1 MLGCVIHGRGDLR
14 VEELAPPVAGP
25 GEVLVAVRY
34 GGVCGSDLHYW
45 RHGGVGDFRLT
56 EPMVPGHEVVGTAVA
71 YGSPTAS
78 DPAAGTP
85 VAVHPATPCGVC
97 PECAD
102 GRRNVCRDTRYLGS
116 AARTPHVQGGFA
128 DLIVVPAAQVRPL
141 PEGLPPRRAA
151 LAEPLAVALHA
162 VRRAGPVAGRHVLVT
177 GAGPIG
183 CLVVAAAK
191 AAGAARV
198 TVTDLLPTALGYA
211 RAAGADT
218 VVRADDPA
226 DAGWPAEVEVAV
238 EASGVAAGLDTC
250 LRLVRRGGVV
260 VQLGML
266 PPGQSPFAGNLVVSR
281 EIELRG
287 AFRFDTEFDE
297 ALRLLAA
304 EPAFDALV
312 SAVVP
317 VRDAESA
324 FALAADRGRSCKVLL
339 DFGDPTHR
347 PAPSPSPFPG
357 RGTETDAGADA
368 GGAGAGRCA
377 GSGP

>member
-1 MLGCVIHGRGDLR
+1 MTEILGCVIHGQGDLR
-14 VEELAPPVAGP
+14 VEELAIPEPGP
-25 GEVLVAVRY
+25 GQALVAVRF

-45 RHGGVGDFRLT
+45 RHGGVGDFRLK
-56 EPMVPGHEVVGTAVA
+56 EPMLLGHEVVGTVVA
-71 YGSPTAS
+71 YGAGASGPARGTA
-78 DPAAGTP
+78 
-85 VAVHPATPCGVC
+85 VAVHPATPCGAC
-97 PECAD
+97 PECVD

-116 AARTPHVQGGFA
+116 AARFPHVQGGFA
-128 DLIVVPAAQVRPL
+128 AQVVVPAEQLRPL
-141 PEGLPPRRAA
+141 PEGLELRRAA
-151 LAEPLAVALHA
+151 LAEPLSVALHA
-162 VRRAGPVAGRHVLVT
+162 VRRAGEVAGRHVLVT

-198 TVTDLLPTALGYA
+198 TVTDLLPAALEYA
-211 RAAGADT
+211 HLAGADT
-218 VVRADDPA
+218 VVRADDPD
-226 DAGWPAEVEVAV
+226 DAGWPSEAYEVDTAV

-266 PPGQSPFAGNLVVSR
+266 PPGPSPFAGNLVVSR

-304 EPAFDALV
+304 EPAFDGLV

-317 VRDAESA
+317 VTDAESA
-324 FALAADRGRSCKVLL
+324 FALAADRSRSCKVLL
-339 DFGDPTHR
+339 DFG
-347 PAPSPSPFPG
+347 A
-357 RGTETDAGADA
+357 
-368 GGAGAGRCA
+368 
-377 GSGP
+377 

>member
-1 MLGCVIHGRGDLR
+1 MLGCVIHGQDDLR
-14 VEELAPPVAGP
+14 VDELPAPSPGP
-25 GEVLVAVRY
+25 GQALVAVRY

-45 RHGGVGDFRLT
+45 RHGGVGDFRLR
-56 EPMVPGHEVVGTAVA
+56 EPMVLGHEVVGTVLA
-71 YGSPTAS
+71 YGDGASGPAPGTA
-78 DPAAGTP
+78 
-85 VAVHPATPCGVC
+85 VAVHPATVCGAC
-97 PECAD
+97 PECRD
-102 GRRNVCRDTRYLGS
+102 GRANVCRDTRYLGS

-128 DLIVVPAAQVRPL
+128 AQVVVPAGQLRAVPA
-141 PEGLPPRRAA
+141 GLELRRAA
-151 LAEPLAVALHA
+151 LAEPLSVALHA
-162 VRRAGPVAGRHVLVT
+162 VRRAGSVAGRQVLVT

-191 AAGAARV
+191 AAGAAHV
-198 TVTDLLPTALGYA
+198 TATDLLPQALEYA
-211 RAAGADT
+211 SAAGADT
-218 VVRADDPA
+218 VVRADDPG
-226 DAGWPAEVEVAV
+226 DAGWPSEVDVAI

-287 AFRFDTEFDE
+287 AFRFDSEFDS
-297 ALRLLAA
+297 ALELLAA

-324 FALAADRGRSCKVLL
+324 FALAADRSRSCKVLL
-339 DFGDPTHR
+339 DFG
-347 PAPSPSPFPG
+347 S
-357 RGTETDAGADA
+357 
-368 GGAGAGRCA
+368 
-377 GSGP
+377 

>member
-1 MLGCVIHGRGDLR
+1 MLGCVIHGQGDLR
-14 VEELAPPVAGP
+14 VDELAVPAPGP
-25 GEVLVAVRY
+25 GQALVAVRY

-45 RHGGVGDFRLT
+45 RHGGVGDFRLK
-56 EPMVPGHEVVGTAVA
+56 EPMVLGHEVVGTVVS
-71 YGSPTAS
+71 YGSHADEASGPAPGTA
-78 DPAAGTP
+78 

-116 AARTPHVQGGFA
+116 AARFPHVQGGFA
-128 DLIVVPAAQVRPL
+128 AHVTVPAEQLRAL
-141 PEGLPPRRAA
+141 PAGLELRRAA
-151 LAEPLAVALHA
+151 LAEPLSVALHA
-162 VRRAGPVAGRHVLVT
+162 VRRAGEVAGKHVLVT

-198 TVTDLLPTALGYA
+198 TVTDLLPAALEYA
-211 RAAGADT
+211 RIAGADT
-218 VVRADDPA
+218 LVRADDPD
-226 DAGWPAEVEVAV
+226 DAGWPAEVDVAI

-287 AFRFDTEFDE
+287 AFRFDTEFDD
-297 ALRLLAA
+297 ALELLAA
-304 EPAFDALV
+304 EASFDGLV

-317 VRDAESA
+317 VREAESA
-324 FALAADRGRSCKVLL
+324 FALAADRSTSCKVLL
-339 DFGDPTHR
+339 DFG
-347 PAPSPSPFPG
+347 G
-357 RGTETDAGADA
+357 
-368 GGAGAGRCA
+368 
-377 GSGP
+377 

>member
-1 MLGCVIHGRGDLR
+1 MPGCVIHGAGDLR
-14 VEELAPPVAGP
+14 VEDVPSPVPGP
-25 GEVLVAVRY
+25 GEALVAVRY

-45 RHGGVGDFRLT
+45 RHGGVGDFRLR
-56 EPMVPGHEVVGTAVA
+56 EPMLLGHEVVGTVVA
-71 YGSPTAS
+71 YGSPDAAGPAGPARPARPAR
-78 DPAAGTP
+78 PAAGTS

-97 PECAD
+97 PECVD

-116 AARTPHVQGGFA
+116 AARFPHVQGGFA
-128 DLIVVPAAQVRPL
+128 ARIVVPARQLRPL
-141 PEGLPPRRAA
+141 PAGLDPRRGA
-151 LAEPLAVALHA
+151 LAEPLSVALHA
-162 VRRAGPVAGRHVLVT
+162 VRRAGDLTGRHVLVT

-191 AAGAARV
+191 AAGAAHV
-198 TVTDLLPTALGYA
+198 TVTDLLPAALEYA

-218 VVRADDPA
+218 LVRADDP
-226 DAGWPAEVEVAV
+226 DDSGWPVEVDAAV

-250 LRLVRRGGVV
+250 LRLVRRGGVA

-287 AFRFDTEFDE
+287 AFRFDGEFDD
-297 ALRLLAA
+297 ALRLLAV

-317 VRDAESA
+317 VRDAASA
-324 FALAADRGRSCKVLL
+324 FELAADRSRSCKVLL
-339 DFGDPTHR
+339 DFGAG
-347 PAPSPSPFPG
+347 PAG
-357 RGTETDAGADA
+357 
-368 GGAGAGRCA
+368 
-377 GSGP
+377 

>member
-1 MLGCVIHGRGDLR
+1 MFGCVIHGQGDLR
-14 VEELAPPVAGP
+14 VEELPVPEPGP
-25 GEVLVAVRY
+25 GQALVAVRY

-45 RHGGVGDFRLT
+45 RHGGVGDFRLK
-56 EPMVPGHEVVGTAVA
+56 EPMLLGHEVVGTVLA
-71 YGSPTAS
+71 YGSPEAS
-78 DPAAGTP
+78 SPAVGTP

-97 PECAD
+97 PECVA

-116 AARTPHVQGGFA
+116 AARYPHVQGGFA
-128 DLIVVPAAQVRPL
+128 AQVVVPAEQLRPL
-141 PEGLPPRRAA
+141 PADLELCRAA
-151 LAEPLAVALHA
+151 LAEPLSVALHA
-162 VRRAGPVAGRHVLVT
+162 VRRAGDVEGRHVLVT

-198 TVTDLLPTALGYA
+198 TATDILPAALEYA
-211 RAAGADT
+211 RHAGADT
-218 VVRADDPA
+218 LVRADDPD
-226 DAGWPAEVEVAV
+226 DAGWPDEVDVAV
-238 EASGVAAGLDTC
+238 EASGVAAGLETC

-266 PPGQSPFAGNLVVSR
+266 PPGPSPFAGNLVVSR

-287 AFRFDTEFDE
+287 AFRFDGEFDE

-317 VRDAESA
+317 VREAESA
-324 FALAADRGRSCKVLL
+324 FELAADRARSCKVLL
-339 DFGDPTHR
+339 DFG
-347 PAPSPSPFPG
+347 A
-357 RGTETDAGADA
+357 
-368 GGAGAGRCA
+368 
-377 GSGP
+377 

>member
-1 MLGCVIHGRGDLR
+1 MLGCVIHGQDDLR
-14 VEELAPPVAGP
+14 VEELPVPEPGP
-25 GEVLVAVRY
+25 GQALVAVRY

-45 RHGGVGDFRLT
+45 KHGGVGDFRLK
-56 EPMVPGHEVVGTAVA
+56 EPMLLGHEVVGTVVA
-71 YGSPTAS
+71 YGSPDAS
-78 DPAAGTP
+78 GPAAGTA
-85 VAVHPATPCGVC
+85 VAVHPATPCDVC
-97 PECAD
+97 PECVE

-116 AARTPHVQGGFA
+116 AARFPHVQGGFA
-128 DLIVVPAAQVRPL
+128 AQVVVPAEQLRPL
-141 PEGLPPRRAA
+141 PEGLDLRRAA
-151 LAEPLAVALHA
+151 LAEPLSVALHA
-162 VRRAGPVAGRHVLVT
+162 VRRAGDVRGRHVLVT

-198 TVTDLLPTALGYA
+198 TVTDLLPAALEYA
-211 RAAGADT
+211 RRAGADT
-218 VVRADDPA
+218 LVRADDPE
-226 DAGWPAEVEVAV
+226 DAGWPSEVDVAV

-266 PPGQSPFAGNLVVSR
+266 PPGPSPFAGNLVVSR

-317 VRDAESA
+317 VREAESA
-324 FALAADRGRSCKVLL
+324 FALAADRSRSCKVLL
-339 DFGDPTHR
+339 DFR
-347 PAPSPSPFPG
+347 S
-357 RGTETDAGADA
+357 
-368 GGAGAGRCA
+368 
-377 GSGP
+377 

>member
-1 MLGCVIHGRGDLR
+1 MLGCVIHGAGELR
-14 VEELAPPVAGP
+14 VAELPVPEPGP
-25 GEVLVAVRY
+25 GQALVAVRY

-45 RHGGVGDFRLT
+45 RHGGVGDFRLR
-56 EPMVPGHEVVGTAVA
+56 EPMVLGHEVVGTVVS
-71 YGSPTAS
+71 YGPGATGPAPGTA
-78 DPAAGTP
+78 
-85 VAVHPATPCGVC
+85 VAVHPATPCGRC
-97 PECAD
+97 PECGA
-102 GRRNVCRDTRYLGS
+102 GRANVCRDTRYLGS
-116 AARTPHVQGGFA
+116 AARFPHVQGGFA
-128 DLIVVPAAQVRPL
+128 GQVVVPARQLRPL
-141 PEGLPPRRAA
+141 PDGLGLRRAA

-162 VRRAGPVAGRHVLVT
+162 MRRAGDVSGRQVLVT

-198 TVTDLLPTALGYA
+198 TATDLLPEALGYA
-211 RAAGADT
+211 ALAGADT
-218 VVRADDPA
+218 LVRADDP
-226 DAGWPAEVEVAV
+226 DDTGWPAEADVAV

-266 PPGQSPFAGNLVVSR
+266 PPGQIPFPGNLLVSR

-304 EPAFDALV
+304 RAEFDGLI

-317 VRDAESA
+317 VRQAEAA
-324 FALAADRGRSCKVLL
+324 FALAADRSRSCKVLL
-339 DFGDPTHR
+339 DFE
-347 PAPSPSPFPG
+347 S
-357 RGTETDAGADA
+357 
-368 GGAGAGRCA
+368 
-377 GSGP
+377 

>member
-1 MLGCVIHGRGDLR
+1 MLGCVIHGQGDLR
-14 VEELAPPVAGP
+14 VAELPVPRPGP
-25 GEVLVAVRY
+25 GQALVAVRY

-45 RHGGVGDFRLT
+45 RHGGVGDFRLR
-56 EPMVPGHEVVGTAVA
+56 EPMVLGHEVVGTVLS
-71 YGSPTAS
+71 YGAGGSGFPPGTA
-78 DPAAGTP
+78 

-102 GRRNVCRDTRYLGS
+102 HRRNVCRDTRYLGS
-116 AARTPHVQGGFA
+116 AARFPHVQGGFA
-128 DLIVVPAAQVRPL
+128 ARIVVPAEQLRPL
-141 PEGLPPRRAA
+141 PPGLGLRRAA
-151 LAEPLAVALHA
+151 LAEPLSVALHA
-162 VRRAGPVAGRHVLVT
+162 LRRAGDVRGRHVLVT

-198 TVTDLLPTALGYA
+198 TVTDLLPAALAYA
-211 RAAGADT
+211 SAAGADT
-218 VVRADDPA
+218 LVRADDPT
-226 DAGWPAEVEVAV
+226 DPGWPAEVDAAV

-266 PPGQSPFAGNLVVSR
+266 PPGPSPFAGNLVVSR

-287 AFRFDTEFDE
+287 AFRFDGEFDE
-297 ALRLLAA
+297 ALTLLTA
-304 EPAFDALV
+304 ESLFDELI

-324 FALAADRGRSCKVLL
+324 FTLATDRSRFCKVLL
-339 DFGDPTHR
+339 DFGT
-347 PAPSPSPFPG
+347 
-357 RGTETDAGADA
+357 
-368 GGAGAGRCA
+368 
-377 GSGP
+377 